1 VNARLQSFS
10 DQCAAAASAAAG
22 RLSLSAISLRALAGR
37 LAISRPRIAAAARLR
52 LRAQRSA
59 ARRRTPVARG
69 GKRVLIHEILSL
81 QIMITAVI
89 GALAIAGL
97 YWGGQWVL
105 QDNYSRWAL
114 QWTEELN
121 ELGAPLYL
129 LDDEEVILRLESF
142 IAKYPEINRVT
153 YYYEDG
159 STLYAIDNAEN
170 SPPPVRPITGDLLE
184 ELSALV
190 GTDKPYLIDSSLF
203 DVRSF
208 RILAPIWTES
218 IVSDGLFNF
227 DPAMAESNSARN
239 LAGFVGLELDFSFFH
254 DRLVAN
260 IKIATSVLLVLL
272 IVSGFLGRR
281 TLRRA
286 LMAISDLQQ
295 PIAELA
301 KGNLTVEF
309 KPAQHREISEIVE
322 ALESTASALGE
333 RNEKLSRLANHDALT
348 GLFNRRRF
356 AEELRKE
363 IQKVA
368 IGKGSGALL
377 FIDLDQF
384 KYVNDTCGHPAGDRL
399 IRKVADQLARSVG
412 ERGIVARFGG
422 DEFVV
427 LAPEVSRR
435 GARALADSILED
447 MRRLAHVEDDNVFHV
462 HCSIGIAMISSDRLD
477 HDELIAQADIA
488 CREAKVSGRNRLA
501 FHSMSGREAEQM
513 VADVNWVNKLR
524 SAIDNDEFQLRY
536 QPIVRVDTGLTS
548 HHEVLLRMKSEHGRL
563 IAPEAFLP
571 AAVRFGLM
579 AEIDTWVVEAAI
591 GELARYRIDSP
602 DLRFSINLSANAF
615 EAENL
620 VVWVR
625 SQLNR
630 HGVPAD
636 CITFEIT
643 ESLAVRHQPHVEK
656 QIAGLRELGCL
667 LALDDFGTGYSSFSY
682 LQKLPV
688 DFIKIDGTFIR
699 NIVEN
704 PVDQKMVRLIGEIG
718 REAGIETVAEY
729 VQSSAAFTLLGKL
742 GIDYAQ
748 GYYIGRP
755 TATPIRKHMPVPLG
769 ARRGGKKRRRSAKR
783 R

>member
-1 VNARLQSFS
+1 MSARGTLVHAGAWLRELPARG
-10 DQCAAAASAAAG
+10 AALLRRAPAPAAG
-22 RLSLSAISLRALAGR
+22 RRNG
-37 LAISRPRIAAAARLR
+37 
-52 LRAQRSA
+52 
-59 ARRRTPVARG
+59 TRG
-69 GKRVLIHEILSL
+69 GKRVLIHEILTL
-81 QIMITAVI
+81 QIVITAVI

-129 LDDEEVILRLESF
+129 LHDDEVILRLESF

-159 STLYAIDNAEN
+159 SALYSLENAPGADTAVEPL
-170 SPPPVRPITGDLLE
+170 SADILADLG
-184 ELSALV
+184 ALV
-190 GTDKPYLIDSSLF
+190 GNEQPYLIDSSLF

-208 RILAPIWTES
+208 TILAPIWTES
-218 IVSDGLFNF
+218 IASDGLFSF
-227 DPAMAESNSARN
+227 DPSA
-239 LAGFVGLELDFSFFH
+239 LAASSRDLSGFVGLELDFGFFH
-254 DRLVAN
+254 ERLVAN

-272 IVSGFLGRR
+272 VVSGFLGRR

-301 KGNLTVEF
+301 KGNLSVEF

-333 RNEKLSRLANHDALT
+333 RNEKLSRLANHDPLT

-356 AEELRKE
+356 VEELRKE
-363 IQKVA
+363 VRQVGA
-368 IGKGSGALL
+368 GKKGGALL

-399 IRKVADQLARSVG
+399 IRKVADQLSRSVG
-412 ERGIVARFGG
+412 EAGIVARFGG

-427 LAPEVSRR
+427 LAPGVPR
-435 GARALADSILED
+435 GRARTLAESVLED
-447 MRRLAHVEDDNVFHV
+447 MRRVAHMEDGNVFHV
-462 HCSIGIAMISSDRLD
+462 HCSIGIAMINQERPD

-488 CREAKVSGRNRLA
+488 CREAKASGRNRLA

-513 VADVNWVNKLR
+513 VADVNWVSKLR
-524 SAIDNDEFQLRY
+524 SAIDNDEFLLRY
-536 QPIVRVDTGLTS
+536 QPIVCIQTGQTS
-548 HHEVLLRMKSEHGRL
+548 HHEVLLRMKGEGGRM

-571 AAVRFGLM
+571 AAARFGLM

-591 GELARYRIDSP
+591 RELARYQAESP
-602 DLRFSINLSANAF
+602 DLCFSLNLSANAF

-620 VVWVR
+620 VGWVK
-625 SQLNR
+625 SQLSR
-630 HGVPAD
+630 HGVPPQT
-636 CITFEIT
+636 ISFEIT
-643 ESLAVRHQPHVEK
+643 ESVAARHLTHVEK
-656 QIAGLRELGCL
+656 QIAGLRELGCR

-682 LQKLPV
+682 LQRLPV

-699 NIVEN
+699 DIVNN

-718 REAGIETVAEY
+718 HEAGMRTIAEY
-729 VQSSAAFTLLGKL
+729 VQSSASFSLLGKL
-742 GIDYAQ
+742 GIDFAQ
-748 GYYIGRP
+748 GFYIGRP
-755 TATPIRKHMPVPLG
+755 SATPIRKDMPVPL
-769 ARRGGKKRRRSAKR
+769 ALRRGKKRGARKR
-783 R
+783 TR